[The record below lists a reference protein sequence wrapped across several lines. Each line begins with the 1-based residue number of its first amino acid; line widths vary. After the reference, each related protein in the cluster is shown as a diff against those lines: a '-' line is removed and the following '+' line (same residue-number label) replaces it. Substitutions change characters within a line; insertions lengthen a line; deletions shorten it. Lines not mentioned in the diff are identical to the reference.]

1 LRAEPP
7 SISFKNVSF
16 GFEKESVLQNLSFE
30 APDGQHTVL
39 QGDSGSGKST
49 ILNLLLGFFK
59 PAAGQIL
66 YNQSTL
72 SVHKIREVTA
82 WLPQDLQIGEGS
94 VRKVIEKPFQFSVNK
109 SQTLDRKRLHTTL
122 QTLGLVPQ
130 ILEKQYRDLSTGQR
144 QRVAIALCTLLD
156 KQLVL
161 LDEPTSALD
170 KTSKEQVFNTLIAHT
185 NKTIISTSH
194 DPFWVTRADKV
205 IQLD

>member
-1 LRAEPP
+1 
-7 SISFKNVSF
+7 
-16 GFEKESVLQNLSFE
+16 
-30 APDGQHTVL
+30 VL

-59 PAAGQIL
+59 PTSGQIL
-66 YNQSTL
+66 YNQSAL

-94 VRKVIEKPFQFSVNK
+94 VREVIEKPFQFSVNK